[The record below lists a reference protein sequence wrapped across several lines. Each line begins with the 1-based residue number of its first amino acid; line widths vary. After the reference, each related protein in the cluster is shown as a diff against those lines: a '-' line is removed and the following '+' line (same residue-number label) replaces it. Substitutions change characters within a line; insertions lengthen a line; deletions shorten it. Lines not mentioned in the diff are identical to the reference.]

1 MMRIRQRFA
10 APRLDDVAGAV
21 ARGVQA
27 LGLEGRVAPGARV
40 AVGCSSR
47 GIANYPAI
55 VRATVAALRGLGAEP
70 FLVPAMGSHGAAS
83 AEGQAAVLSR
93 LGVDP
98 DTVGAPIRSSMEVV
112 QIDTTADGLPVLVDA
127 YAAQADHLVLVNRIK
142 SHTDFTHAVESGLL
156 KMLAVGLG
164 KQRGAELC
172 HREMVAK
179 GYASVISQVAER
191 ILATGR
197 LLFGVG
203 VVENA
208 YSETAEIAV
217 LPPEGLVEAEA
228 ALLRRA
234 KALAASLPFEAID
247 LLILDEI
254 GKDVSGAGFDPKVV
268 GRPPIDGASS
278 GPSVTRLAVRDL
290 TEATQGHAAGIGY
303 TDFTTCRLV
312 EKIDRAALY
321 TNALTASAPED
332 ARIPLTLAS
341 DREMIDAAL
350 GTIGPVPPERARV
363 VRIRNTLALG
373 EIEASEAYQLELA
386 GRPEI
391 EVLEE
396 PRPMFGPDGELP
408 PLPARVSPDDAAGR
422 LETGT
427 HPPQGR

>member
-1 MMRIRQRFA
+1 MMRIRQRFD

-21 ARGVQA
+21 ARGVRA
-27 LGLEGRVAPGARV
+27 LGLEGRIAPGARV

-70 FLVPAMGSHGAAS
+70 FLIPAMGSHGAAT
-83 AEGQAAVLSR
+83 AEGQTAVLSR
-93 LGVDP
+93 LGIDL
-98 DTVGAPIRSSMEVV
+98 DTVGAPVRSSMEVV
-112 QIDTTADGLPVLVDA
+112 QLDTTADGLPVLVDA
-127 YAAQADHLVLVNRIK
+127 NAARADHLVLVNRIK

-156 KMLAVGLG
+156 KMLAIGLG

-179 GYASVISQVAER
+179 GYPSVISQVAER
-191 ILATGR
+191 MLATGK

-217 LPPEGLVEAEA
+217 LPPEGLAEAEA

-234 KALAASLPFEAID
+234 KALAATLPFEAID
-247 LLILDEI
+247 LLVLDEI

-268 GRPPIDGASS
+268 GRPPIDGASN
-278 GPSVTRLAVRDL
+278 GPRVTRLAVRDL
-290 TEATQGHAAGIGY
+290 TEATKGHAAGIGFV
-303 TDFTTCRLV
+303 DFTTRRLV
-312 EKIDRAALY
+312 DKIDRAALY
-321 TNALTASAPED
+321 ANALTASAPED

-350 GTIGPVPPERARV
+350 RTIGPVPPERARV

-373 EIEASEAYQLELA
+373 EIEVSEAYRSELA
-386 GRPEI
+386 GRPALELI
-391 EVLEE
+391 EG
-396 PRPMFGPDGELP
+396 PRPMFGPDGALP
-408 PLPARVSPDDAAGR
+408 PLPARASPDAAAARSG
-422 LETGT
+422 TGSE
-427 HPPQGR
+427 PPHVG